1 MEASQAEHSHAERRP
16 FLDFSQ
22 LLPAEYFGFVAA
34 AVLFLSLFLTWFST
48 NPGSNGAING
58 QAGDF
63 TAWDTFG
70 SSVPFLPL
78 DGLLAAACIAP
89 FVLAYIILRGHALS
103 WRPGEVTA
111 IVGIIA
117 FVLIL
122 CNGVILGKPGEPPSE
137 ISFGIG
143 YPIALA
149 ASFGIIVS
157 GFIRQSQNVGR
168 KPPGV

>member
-1 MEASQAEHSHAERRP
+1 MATRAQEQSG
-16 FLDFSQ
+16 FSVSR

-34 AVLFLSLFLTWFST
+34 AALFISLFLTWFT
-48 NPGSNGAING
+48 TEGNGSING
-58 QAGDF
+58 QPGEF
-63 TAWDTFG
+63 NAWETFG
-70 SSVPFLPL
+70 STLPWLPL

-89 FVLAYIILRGHALS
+89 FVLAYIIVRGHELS

-122 CNGVILGKPGEPPSE
+122 CNGIILGKPGDPPGE

-143 YPIALA
+143 YPIAII
-149 ASFGIIVS
+149 ASLGIIAS